1 MHRLIDWFTRNG
13 VAANILMVAIVGAGI
28 YSGLNKIILQ
38 EFPDYPSRTISVD
51 VQYRGSTPT
60 EIEESI
66 VLRLEENLYDVEGV
80 EEMDARAS
88 SNTGVVSLT
97 ISDNY
102 DMNRA
107 LDEVKNRVDT
117 IRTFPIEAERPRI
130 TLRNFE
136 ERVITVVIAGDLSE
150 GEMKGLGE
158 NIRDEIGSLEGISL
172 TTLKAVRP
180 YEVAIEVPEATL
192 REYGISFDTV
202 VRAVRNHSVDLS
214 AGSIKTDGGN
224 ILLRTSQQAYT
235 QADFDE
241 IPVVVTSDGT
251 RITLAD
257 IALVQDGFDETPI
270 RSRFNGDR
278 AIAVDVFRTGDQS
291 AIDIGAIVRD
301 FVEKKREML
310 PDGIALSYWQDDS
323 SRIKSRLD
331 TLRTSAVMGYLLVL
345 IILSLFL
352 RPTLAFWVA
361 LGIPIAF
368 SGAFFLLPIMGVSLN
383 LITLF
388 AFILVLGIV
397 VDDAIVTGENVYQH
411 MQRGADAT
419 TAAIKGT
426 QEVAIP
432 VIFGVLTTMVAFYPI
447 AVMTGTRGNFFKQI
461 PIVIIPVL
469 FFSLVES
476 KLILPAHLKHCRGL
490 GKKESSRNPFV
501 KFQRFFAEGLE
512 KLIMKFYK
520 PALEFCLKFRY
531 GTVGLFAAVL
541 IVFVGLIV
549 GDHLAYSS
557 FPRLARDRVLVLLQ
571 MPAGTTFETTQKYI
585 DRIEKETLAYRKEI
599 NEEHGVEIITD
610 VFATAGGNPFGSGR
624 PGGRSVAGVQ
634 EIGEVVVEMLP
645 PEDTGVEIGSRDITL
660 ALRDRVGPI
669 PEAENFSFSFARGGG
684 GAMSV
689 QLEGP
694 SIDDLK
700 EVSVE
705 LQKVLLGY
713 EGLYDISDSFE
724 RSTEELELELKPA
737 ASNLGVTAQQLASQV
752 RQAFFGS
759 EAQKI
764 QRGRDDV
771 NVMVRYPKEE
781 RRSLAS
787 LRTMMIRTQNGTEV
801 PFEEVAQVVP
811 GRALPSIR
819 RVNRNRIIRVEADAD
834 TESVDV
840 DAIEFDIVNNVLPPM
855 IAKYPGM
862 SVSLEGRAKEQA
874 NNNKELINGIYLVVS
889 AVYVLLAIPFRSY
902 TQPFIVMAAIPF
914 GIIGALLGHFIM
926 NFLLIDVFGRAGSPT
941 SVVSMLSL
949 LGMMALSGV
958 IVNDSLVMVDF
969 INRQIK
975 RGMAVLEAVRLAG
988 VRRFRPI
995 LLTSLTTFFGL
1006 LPLMFDPS
1014 SQSAF
1019 LIPMAVSLGWGIA
1032 FGTTIILL
1040 LVPTITLIFEDI
1052 RVAYCNLYNK
1062 PLDRHQ
1068 AERDYVAVEASND

>member
-1 MHRLIDWFTRNG
+1 MHRIIEWFTRNG
-13 VAANILMVAIVGAGI
+13 VAANILMVALVSSGI
-28 YSGLNKIILQ
+28 YSGLNKIVLQ
-38 EFPDYPSRTISVD
+38 EFPDYPSRTITVD

-66 VLRLEENLYDVEGV
+66 VLRLEENLFDVEGV
-80 EEMDARAS
+80 DEMDARAS
-88 SNTGVVSLT
+88 SNSGSVSLT

-102 DMNRA
+102 DINRA

-150 GEMKGLGE
+150 GEMKHLGE
-158 NIRDEIGSLEGISL
+158 TIRDELNGIEGISL

-180 YEVAIEVPEATL
+180 YEIAIEVPEATL
-192 REYGISFDTV
+192 REYGLSFDTV

-214 AGSIKTDGGN
+214 AGSIKTEGGN

-235 QADFDE
+235 QADFDQ

-257 IALVQDGFDETPI
+257 IAQVQDGFDETPI
-270 RSRFNGDR
+270 QSRFNGDR

-291 AIDIGAIVRD
+291 AIDIGATVRE
-301 FVEKKREML
+301 FVEKKREVL
-310 PDGIALSYWQDDS
+310 PDGISLSYWQDDS

-331 TLRTSAVMGYLLVL
+331 TLRTSAVMGYVLVL
-345 IILSLFL
+345 VVLSLFL

-368 SGAFFLLPIMGVSLN
+368 SGAFFLLPLMGVSLN

-411 MQRGADAT
+411 MQRGADPT

-476 KLILPAHLKHCRGL
+476 KLILPAHLKHCVGL

-512 KLIMKFYK
+512 KLILKFYK
-520 PALEFCLKFRY
+520 PALEFCLNFRY
-531 GTVGLFAAVL
+531 GTVAFFGALLLVY
-541 IVFVGLIV
+541 VGFIA
-549 GDHLAYSS
+549 GDHLPYSS
-557 FPRLARDRVLVLLQ
+557 FPRLARDRVQITLQ

-624 PGGRSVAGVQ
+624 PGTSGRAGIQ
-634 EIGEVVVEMLP
+634 EVGEVVVEMLP
-645 PEDTGVEIGSRDITL
+645 PEDTGVQIGSRDITL

-669 PEAENFSFSFARGGG
+669 PEAETFSFSFARGGG

-700 EVSVE
+700 EVSLE
-705 LQKVLLGY
+705 LQKELLGY

-787 LRTMMIRTQNGTEV
+787 LRTMMIRTQSGTEV

-840 DAIEFDIVNNVLPPM
+840 DAIEYDVVNNVLPPM

-862 SVSLEGRAKEQA
+862 SVSLEGRAREQA
-874 NNNKELINGIYLVVS
+874 NNNKELIKGVYLVV
-889 AVYVLLAIPFRSY
+889 AAIYVLLAIPFRSY

-914 GIIGALLGHFIM
+914 GIIGALMGHFIM
-926 NFLLIDVFGRAGSPT
+926 NHILIDILGRPQSPT

-969 INRQIK
+969 INQQVK
-975 RGMAVLEAVRLAG
+975 RGKAVAEAVRLAG

-1032 FGTTIILL
+1032 FGTGITLL

-1052 RVAYCNLYNK
+1052 RVAYCKLYDK
-1062 PLDRHQ
+1062 PLDKHH
-1068 AERDYVAVEASND
+1068 AEKRYVAVEASND